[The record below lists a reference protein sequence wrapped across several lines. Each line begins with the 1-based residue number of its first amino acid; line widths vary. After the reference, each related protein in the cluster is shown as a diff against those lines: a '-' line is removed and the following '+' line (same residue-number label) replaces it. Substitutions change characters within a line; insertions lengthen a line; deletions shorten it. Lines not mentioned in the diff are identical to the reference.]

1 MKFGEWETLKEL
13 GAGHFAKVY
22 LVQRP
27 VSPGSATM
35 QTGALKVLHNSADGS
50 SKSTMNNEL
59 GRLALLEHPNLS
71 RFIEG
76 NVTPEGDQW
85 FVMHYVEGIGL
96 DKRLKTQGNLQF
108 DEWVRFVREML
119 GALVYLRQM
128 NLSHLDIKPD
138 NIIRAASGVFTLVDF
153 GLSSKIYG
161 DGQGITNNIW
171 ASPEQLG
178 YRAGEELPSCDVFSM
193 ASCIYFASSGKNP
206 WINHRFSDYRTS
218 IQEGTADLS
227 DLEEEFRLW
236 LEPALSKNQ
245 NNRPS
250 AEDLLKD
257 FNHIVSGFS
266 PEAAYVENPKTWSQ
280 LRAYLSVEIESTLA
294 LEINVESAKY
304 GNWRFILENDLED
317 GSCLYLASTSNPP
330 VALTPNQRTAL
341 HSGGW
346 RKSTNRAQE
355 LFLKVYGND
364 SVVTE
369 ILLALQKGLGLGI
382 ENLRISL

>member
-27 VSPGSATM
+27 VSPRSATM

-76 NVTPEGDQW
+76 NVTPEGDHW

-138 NIIRAASGVFTLVDF
+138 NIIRADSGVFTLVDF

-193 ASCIYFASSGKNP
+193 ASCIYFAASGKNP
-206 WINHRFSDYRTS
+206 WINHRFSDYRES
-218 IQEGTADLS
+218 IQHGTPDLTDLAD
-227 DLEEEFRLW
+227 EYRLW
-236 LEPALSKNQ
+236 LEPALGKNQ
-245 NNRPS
+245 DNRPS
-250 AEDLLKD
+250 AEELLKD
-257 FNHIVSGFS
+257 FNHIVSGLA
-266 PEAAYVENPKTWSQ
+266 PEVEYVENPKTWAQ
-280 LRAYLSVEIESTLA
+280 LREYLTVQVESKLTFEVHI
-294 LEINVESAKY
+294 ESAKY
-304 GNWRFILENDLED
+304 GNWRFVRENDLEEGD
-317 GSCLYLASTSNPP
+317 FLFLSSTSNPP
-330 VALTPNQRTAL
+330 IALNPNQRTSL
-341 HSGGW
+341 HTAGW
-346 RKSTNRAQE
+346 RKSTDRVQE
-355 LFLKVYGND
+355 LFLKVHGNEA
-364 SVVTE
+364 VVSE
-369 ILLALQKGLGLGI
+369 ILVALQKGLGLGI
-382 ENLRISL
+382 ENLRVSL